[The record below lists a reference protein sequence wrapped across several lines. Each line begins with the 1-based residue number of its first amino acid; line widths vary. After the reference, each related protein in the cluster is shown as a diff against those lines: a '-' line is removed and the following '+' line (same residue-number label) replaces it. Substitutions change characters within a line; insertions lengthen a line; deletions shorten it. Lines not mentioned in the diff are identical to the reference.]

1 MSRFRQY
8 LNLPKQEN
16 GVFGLR
22 FFFVCEAAQRYSFL
36 GTNGL
41 LTEQANLRTQA

>member
-22 FFFVCEAAQRYSFL
+22 FFVCEAAQRYSFL